1 MTTMPTL
8 CFTLS
13 AIQVYDFLPE
23 NVRSSSSLYAKV
35 LAYKLEGHHELIL
48 SFSNF
53 TIVVIV

>member
-13 AIQVYDFLPE
+13 AVQVYDFLPE
-23 NVRSSSSLYAKV
+23 NVRSSSSLYACKV
-35 LAYKLEGHHELIL
+35 LEVGHHELIL

-53 TIVVIV
+53 TIVVIA

>member
-13 AIQVYDFLPE
+13 AVQVYDFLPE

-35 LAYKLEGHHELIL
+35 LEVGHHELIL

-53 TIVVIV
+53 TIIVVIA

>member
-1 MTTMPTL
+1 L

-35 LAYKLEGHHELIL
+35 LAYKFEGHHELIL

-53 TIVVIV
+53 TIVVIA